1 MPMRR
6 CSFDDL
12 APHVSGLH
20 ACGSAGYDAARERA
34 IWNKRLDKARAPA
47 AIVRCASAEQVA
59 AAIRFAAAHKL
70 QVSPRGSGH
79 HYGAAALRDGG
90 LMLDFGGLDFV
101 EIDTG
106 ARTARVGAGVRGNA
120 LTERLATQGLAF
132 PVGHCVDVG
141 LSGYVLAGG
150 FGWNAGEWGAACA
163 NVAAMEMVT
172 AAGEIVLA
180 SADNDPDL
188 FWAARGAGA
197 GFFAAVTAY
206 HLRLHPLPPVV
217 FAGRVILSA
226 RHAPALADW
235 LTAATA
241 AAHPTAEVGCFLLAH
256 PQTGEPA
263 VILRVSACGASE
275 EEARAK
281 VASFLS
287 PPVAV
292 EPLGGVNEE
301 FLPFGELHRLSPMP
315 DGKRVAA
322 DHLWSDA
329 PLGEMLVAL
338 QGIPAPSPHST
349 VDLVA
354 YGGHSRVALGDGA
367 LTVGGGAGAGI
378 YALWDDPADD
388 AANRAWVR
396 RIDEA
401 LAPFRA
407 GRYVG
412 EADLA
417 AAPGRRAECF
427 TPAALARL
435 ERLRR
440 RYDPHHRFASSD
452 LTSDRVLVGSLK
464 S

>member
-1 MPMRR
+1 MGQS
-6 CSFDDL
+6 SFADL
-12 APHVSGLH
+12 APRVAGLH
-20 ACGSAGYDAARERA
+20 LRGVPGYDAARERA
-34 IWNKRLDKARAPA
+34 IWNKRLDKARAPE
-47 AIVRCASAEQVA
+47 AIVRCTSAEEVA
-59 AAIRFAAAHKL
+59 AAIRFAAAHGL

-90 LMLDFGGLDFV
+90 LMLDLGGLDFV
-101 EIDTG
+101 EVD
-106 ARTARVGAGVRGNA
+106 AEAQTARVGAGVRGDA
-120 LTERLATQGLAF
+120 LTERLATEGLAF

-180 SADNDPDL
+180 SADSHPDL

-206 HLRLHPLPPVV
+206 HLHLHPLPPAV
-217 FAGRVILSA
+217 FAWRVILSA
-226 RHAPALADW
+226 GKVRELADW

-241 AAHPTAEVGCFLLAH
+241 ATHPTAEIGCFLLAH

-275 EEARAK
+275 EDARAK
-281 VASFLS
+281 VASFFS

-322 DHLWSDA
+322 DHLWSEA
-329 PLGEMLVAL
+329 PLGDLLAAL
-338 QGIPAPSPHST
+338 QGIPAPSRHST

-354 YGGHSRVALGDGA
+354 YGGHSRVTLGDGA
-367 LTVGGGAGAGI
+367 LTVGGGTGAGI

-388 AANRAWVR
+388 AANQAWVR
-396 RIDEA
+396 RIDAA

-417 AAPGRRAECF
+417 AGPERRADCF
-427 TPAALARL
+427 TADAL
-435 ERLRR
+435 ERLESLRR
-440 RYDPHHRFASSD
+440 RHDPTHRFALPD
-452 LTSDRVLVGSLK
+452 LHALD
-464 S
+464 